1 MKEQELDG
9 EDDCS
14 SPSWSRSSQM
24 GALNFSPS
32 EVSRAGV
39 CREGVGG
46 AGVCGEGVGGAGMC
60 GAGMCGVGGA
70 GMYGEGVFAL
80 QL

>member
-32 EVSRAGV
+32 EVSR
-39 CREGVGG
+39 EGVGG
-46 AGVCGEGVGGAGMC
+46 EGVGGEGVCGEGVGG
-60 GAGMCGVGGA
+60 
-70 GMYGEGVFAL
+70 EGVFAL

>member
-1 MKEQELDG
+1 MKDQELNG

-14 SPSWSRSSQM
+14 SRSWSRSSQM

-32 EVSRAGV
+32 EVSRAV
-39 CREGVGG
+39 
-46 AGVCGEGVGGAGMC
+46 VCGA
-60 GAGMCGVGGA
+60 
-70 GMYGEGVFAL
+70 GVFAL

>member
-39 CREGVGG
+39 CREGVGR
-46 AGVCGEGVGGAGMC
+46 EGVGGAGMC
-60 GAGMCGVGGA
+60 GAGMCGA

>member
-32 EVSRAGV
+32 EVSRAGM
-39 CREGVGG
+39 CGEGVCG
-46 AGVCGEGVGGAGMC
+46 AGVCGAGMC
-60 GAGMCGVGGA
+60 
-70 GMYGEGVFAL
+70 GEGVFAL

>member
-1 MKEQELDG
+1 MKERELDG

-39 CREGVGG
+39 G
-46 AGVCGEGVGGAGMC
+46 GEGVCEGGVCRAGMC
-60 GAGMCGVGGA
+60 GACSLCSSD
-70 GMYGEGVFAL
+70 VFSRLVL
-80 QL
+80 QSVRC